1 MVKVLANLDL
11 IFYTGHKMGM
21 YLLDMIATHTHLYL
35 WQISVIKPSTS
46 MLFKVRK
53 KTENPD
59 KIQTDSNPGSEL
71 NRGTW
76 ILVKS
81 FCHNIAISL
90 AKRRS
95 GKTDWV
101 TEKMAII
108 ICQDVAYIHPLPYVL
123 ILK

>member
-11 IFYTGHKMGM
+11 ISYTGHKMGT

-35 WQISVIKPSTS
+35 RQISVIKPSTS

-59 KIQTDSNPGSEL
+59 KIQTDSNPGNSEL

-81 FCHNIAISL
+81 FCCNIAISL

-95 GKTDWV
+95 GK
-101 TEKMAII
+101 AGF
-108 ICQDVAYIHPLPYVL
+108 LRL
-123 ILK
+123 IG